1 MAPPAAD
8 THMAAVYVGVG
19 SNHQRREMLRF
30 AAQQCRAQ
38 FGSLRIAPVYESP
51 SRNGGAPYL
60 NTVFGFDS
68 TATPEQLHQQLR
80 SIEAGAGR
88 TRGGPACAL
97 DLDLLLVGDIV
108 REESPQLPRADI
120 LRDAFVL
127 RPLAELAPDLIHPQL
142 EQPVIALW
150 EHWLAGN
157 PRGGDLISVALL
169 PA

>member
-1 MAPPAAD
+1 
-8 THMAAVYVGVG
+8 MAAVYVGVG

-60 NTVFGFDS
+60 NTVFGFDG
-68 TATPEQLHQQLR
+68 TAMPEQLHQQLR
-80 SIEAGAGR
+80 GIEAKAGR
-88 TRGGPACAL
+88 TRGGSTCTL
-97 DLDLLLVGDIV
+97 DLDLLLVGEVV

-127 RPLAELAPDLIHPQL
+127 RPLAELAPTVVHPELGEVLGMLWRRLEPELSARCALKRTDLAFSQ
-142 EQPVIALW
+142 
-150 EHWLAGN
+150 
-157 PRGGDLISVALL
+157 
-169 PA
+169 